1 MMVSQCIARNNPN
14 LWKNLGTTLP
24 PWQALA
30 RVVNLPSISSSANVL
45 WQRLFSS
52 DDCNAW
58 TRWQYE
64 CLKLHQC
71 LHRNMWRWS
80 EGIQKKT
87 CLPSAKKC
95 YVLERVT
102 ILDAVCSWSAFCPGF
117 ALTRLSMQVMMSSL
131 NQAPVSAMYS
141 LSAIPEDLSRRG
153 NRMCPIAS

>member
-30 RVVNLPSISSSANVL
+30 RVVNLPSISSPANVL

-64 CLKLHQC
+64 CLSSINVC
-71 LHRNMWRWS
+71 IETC
-80 EGIQKKT
+80 EGEVKGSKKKT

-131 NQAPVSAMYS
+131 NQAPVSAMHS
-141 LSAIPEDLSRRG
+141 LSAIPDDLSRRG